1 MIYNIAEYKFRITIE
16 DGKRMVQCDYPPY
29 DVKTISWVK
38 ALKRDMDNIYS
49 YCKDM
54 FDDANR
60 ILLEL
65 SKKDATGNT
74 LPSAIQGEDITT

>member
-1 MIYNIAEYKFRITIE
+1 
-16 DGKRMVQCDYPPY
+16 
-29 DVKTISWVK
+29 
-38 ALKRDMDNIYS
+38 MDNIYS

-60 ILLEL
+60 MLLEL

-74 LPSAIQGEDITT
+74 LPPAIQGEKATT